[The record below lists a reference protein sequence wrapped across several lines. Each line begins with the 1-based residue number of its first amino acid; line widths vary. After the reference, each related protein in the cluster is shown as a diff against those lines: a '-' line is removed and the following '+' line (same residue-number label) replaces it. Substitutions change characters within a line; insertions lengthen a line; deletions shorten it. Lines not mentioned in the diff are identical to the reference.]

1 MKQNDTIFVKNCKTF
16 INRWIK
22 SKQPIFTKKN
32 QYMKKILFLT
42 TCFLLFVS
50 VKDCSAQVDNNGW
63 APASVDYYNQPR
75 ILFAAHI
82 TPALGFPYT
91 GIFYGADLNVKVA
104 KILYLNAGF
113 VAPLLDMSII
123 HNDGGRYSFYGGAE
137 LVLRNKKIYD
147 KFDLTTSTTQSGD
160 YTIKKYR
167 DYKVK
172 VNEQTILR
180 LGAEYYMNSRFE
192 ANALTTLN
200 GFKNK
205 VTSGLL
211 MPDGQIMDYSSH
223 VNCAFLYLG
232 IGKKS
237 LNYFKIKMSDYQESD
252 KFTSTLT
259 GYFDLFYAPVI
270 TLNPITY
277 GIHTY
282 DAGTLL
288 RKMPFGGRLGME
300 YYNTSGKFLGFYTKL
315 EFGMMPGV
323 GFPVY
328 FKIGIGVSSIFTKM
342 KSQGSILP

>member
-1 MKQNDTIFVKNCKTF
+1 
-16 INRWIK
+16 
-22 SKQPIFTKKN
+22 
-32 QYMKKILFLT
+32 MKKFLFFT
-42 TCFLLFVS
+42 TCLLLVGSMKIS
-50 VKDCSAQVDNNGW
+50 VAQVDNNGW
-63 APASVDYYNQPR
+63 ASATVDYFNQPR

-82 TPALGFPYT
+82 TPAAGFPYT

-104 KILYLNAGF
+104 KILYVNAGF
-113 VAPLLDMSII
+113 LAPILDMSYIY
-123 HNDGGRYSFYGGAE
+123 NDGGRYNFYGGTE

-147 KFDLTTSTTQSGD
+147 RFDLTTSISQSGD
-160 YTIKKYR
+160 YTVKKYR
-167 DYKVK
+167 DYKVR
-172 VNEQTILR
+172 VYEQTILR

-200 GFKNK
+200 GFKEK
-205 VTSGLL
+205 VTTGLL
-211 MPDGQIMDYSSH
+211 LPNGQIIEDYSSNL
-223 VNCAFLYLG
+223 NCAFLYLG

-259 GYFDLFYAPVI
+259 GYFDLFYAPFI

-277 GIHTY
+277 GNTTY
-282 DAGTLL
+282 DAASLL

-300 YYNTSGKFLGFYTKL
+300 FYNTSGKFLGFYTRM

-328 FKIGIGVSSIFTKM
+328 FKIGVGVSSIFTKLR
-342 KSQGSILP
+342 SQGSTLPE

>member
-1 MKQNDTIFVKNCKTF
+1 
-16 INRWIK
+16 
-22 SKQPIFTKKN
+22 
-32 QYMKKILFLT
+32 MKKILFLT
-42 TCFLLFVS
+42 SCFLFLVS
-50 VKDCSAQVDNNGW
+50 FKMSMAQVDNNGW
-63 APASVDYYNQPR
+63 TPASVDYFKQPR

-82 TPALGFPYT
+82 TPAIGLPYT
-91 GIFYGADLNVKVA
+91 GIFYGADINVKVA
-104 KILYLNAGF
+104 KILYVSGGF
-113 VAPLLDMSII
+113 LAPLLDMSFIY
-123 HNDGGRYSFYGGAE
+123 HDGPRYDFYGGIE

-147 KFDLTTSTTQSGD
+147 RFDLTISTTQSGD

-167 DYKVK
+167 DYKVR
-172 VNEQTILR
+172 VFEQTILR
-180 LGAEYYMNSRFE
+180 LGAEYYTNSRFE

-205 VTSGLL
+205 VMSGIL
-211 MPDGQIMDYSSH
+211 MPDGQIMEYNGQL
-223 VNCAFLYLG
+223 NCAFLYLG

-259 GYFDLFYAPVI
+259 GYFDLFYAPFI

-277 GIHTY
+277 GNHTY
-282 DAGTLL
+282 EATDLL

-300 YYNTSGKFLGFYTKL
+300 YYNTSGKFLGFYTKM

-328 FKIGIGVSSIFTKM
+328 FKIGVGISSIFTKM
-342 KSQGSILP
+342 KSQGSSLPE